1 MKCSVISIL
10 CVLLSLLTLIG
21 STGCSMYGE
30 RKKAT
35 PAYMEKRR
43 EIMSAPRPEG
53 SEDYPI
59 HTALIDVDEG
69 DHVKTVACSA
79 DGSVS
84 LYLSTGEAYEQLH
97 LKDAALSQKA
107 LDFLTGMGTH
117 IELAHHQLQTDL
129 APAEPDSDLLYLAA
143 DDGIH
148 TLTVLPAYV
157 SGSSEAA
164 QEIYGLYRALYEA
177 VLAVAD
183 TGEGT

>member
-1 MKCSVISIL
+1 MKRSVISIV
-10 CVLLSLLTLIG
+10 CALLALLTLIG
-21 STGCSMYGE
+21 GTGCSIYGE
-30 RKKAT
+30 RKKAA

-43 EIMSAPRPEG
+43 EIMSAPRPEDT
-53 SEDYPI
+53 EDFLIY
-59 HTALIDVDEG
+59 TALIDIDEG

-84 LYLSTGEAYEQLH
+84 LYLSTGEAYEDLH
-97 LKDAALSQKA
+97 LQASVLSETAAA
-107 LDFLTGMGTH
+107 FLVGMGAH
-117 IELAHHQLQTDL
+117 IELAHRQTQTDL

-148 TLTVLPAYV
+148 TLTVLPSYV

-177 VLAVAD
+177 VLEIAD

>member
-1 MKCSVISIL
+1 MKYTLKSFL
-10 CVLLSLLTLIG
+10 CALLALVLLAS
-21 STGCSMYGE
+21 STGCSIYGE
-30 RKKAT
+30 RKKAA
-35 PAYMEKRR
+35 PEYMQKRR

-53 SEDYPI
+53 SEDFPI
-59 HTALIDVDEG
+59 YSALIDIDEG

-79 DGSVS
+79 GGSVS
-84 LYLSTGEAYEQLH
+84 LYLSTGEAYKNLH
-97 LKDAALSQKA
+97 ETSPELTALAA
-107 LDFLTGMGTH
+107 DFLTGMGEH
-117 IELAHHQLQTDL
+117 LELAHRQSQTDL
-129 APAEPDSDLLYLAA
+129 APAGPDSDLLYLAA

-148 TLTVLPAYV
+148 TLTVLPSYV

>member
-1 MKCSVISIL
+1 MKQSVISIL
-10 CVLLSLLTLIG
+10 CVLLSLLMLSG
-21 STGCSMYGE
+21 TGCSMYGE

-43 EIMSAPRPEG
+43 EIMSASRPEG
-53 SEDYPI
+53 SEDYLI

-117 IELAHHQLQTDL
+117 IELAHHQLKTDL

-164 QEIYGLYRALYEA
+164 QEIYELYRALYEA

>member
-1 MKCSVISIL
+1 MKSSVISIL
-10 CVLLSLLTLIG
+10 CVLLSLLMLSG
-21 STGCSMYGE
+21 TGCSMYGE

-97 LKDAALSQKA
+97 LKDATLSQTA
-107 LDFLTGMGTH
+107 LDFLAGMGTH